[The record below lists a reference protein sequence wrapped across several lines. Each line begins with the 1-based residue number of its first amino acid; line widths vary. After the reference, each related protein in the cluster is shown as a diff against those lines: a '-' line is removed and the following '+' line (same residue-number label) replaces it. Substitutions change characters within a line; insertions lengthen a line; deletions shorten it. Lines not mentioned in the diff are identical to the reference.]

1 MYNKIPNKRYI
12 LVKENVC
19 VEVYLAFIIINSKGD
34 YMIETRIKGIFDFL
48 TSDYDFHTS
57 QEIGDNLELSSKTI
71 QKEIGILNSY
81 IKDKGAIVESETGK
95 GYIFKIY
102 DEDMFKEFLKHD
114 WFKYAY
120 FHQENPNKEFRIESI
135 LKLLLFSNSYIKQ
148 QELSDMFY
156 VSLSQINKD
165 IKKVRKLLSEYNIKL
180 ISKPYYGMKIS
191 GDEKAI
197 RLAIRNEIG
206 EEAEIFAKDEDLFYK
221 IQDIISNIKFPESYY
236 IPYANFKNLV
246 IHIYIS
252 ILRIRDG
259 KYIKISEDISNK
271 VITYDEFNI
280 AKIVVDEL
288 SKNLDVEFPRDEILY
303 LTMHLIT
310 KNAVT
315 NYEKVSPE
323 VSSLAQKMIDEVYK
337 VTKYDFRSNIDLF
350 FALSLHLGPLIE
362 RLRYGM
368 PMKNPIMD
376 DIKNN
381 QIAFMLATI
390 ASRPLTKIYKSNL
403 PDDEIGYLA
412 LHFASAMESPLN
424 EKRDILVVC
433 GSGNS
438 SAQIMKTQIEKKYK
452 DQINKLTLIDLN
464 NIDKVDL
471 DSFDFIVSSVDIK
484 ANTSTAIVYVDV
496 IFKQR
501 DFDNIDSIINENAR
515 REIDK
520 IFENSIFIKDCNLE
534 NKEKTLEFIAEIA
547 SSKANLDAGEILK
560 QFREREKMSFTAYN
574 NVALPHILNNVDTDS
589 FSIVLIPKN
598 PIDWETEK
606 VSLIYSLFVGEKIGE
621 MNAYYEKLGEFLNK
635 DSQVEKAKKSK
646 NIEEF
651 KKIFLG
657 G

>member
-1 MYNKIPNKRYI
+1 
-12 LVKENVC
+12 
-19 VEVYLAFIIINSKGD
+19 
-34 YMIETRIKGIFDFL
+34 MIETRIKEIFDFL
-48 TSDYDFHTS
+48 TSDYGFHTS

-81 IKDKGAIVESETGK
+81 IKDKGAIVESEIGK

-102 DEDMFKEFLKHD
+102 NEDMFKEFLKHD

-135 LKLLLFSNSYIKQ
+135 LKLLVFSNSYIKQ
-148 QELSDMFY
+148 QELADMFY

-206 EEAEIFAKDEDLFYK
+206 EDAEIFAKDEDEDLFYK

-236 IPYANFKNLV
+236 LPYANFKNLV

-259 KYIKISEDISNK
+259 KFIKISEDISNK

-310 KNAVT
+310 KNTVT

-337 VTKYDFRSNIDLF
+337 VAKYDFRSNIDLF

-362 RLRYGM
+362 RLSYGL
-368 PMKNPIMD
+368 PMKNPILG

-381 QIAFMLATI
+381 QVAFMLATI
-390 ASRPLTKIYKSNL
+390 ASRPLTKIYKDNL

-412 LHFASAMESPLN
+412 LHFASAMESPIT
-424 EKRDILVVC
+424 EKRNILIVC

-438 SAQIMKTQIEKKYK
+438 SAQIMKAQIEKKYK

-471 DSFDFIVSSVDIK
+471 DSFDFIVSSVEIK

-520 IFENSIFIKDCNLE
+520 IFENSTFVKDCNLE
-534 NKEKTLEFIAEIA
+534 NKDKTLKFIAEIA
-547 SSKANLDAGEILK
+547 SRKANMDAEEILI
-560 QFREREKMSFTAYN
+560 QFKEREKMSFTAYN
-574 NVALPHILNNVDTDS
+574 NVALPHILNNVEADS

-606 VSLIYSLFVGEKIGE
+606 VSLIYSLFVGEEIGE

-635 DSQVEKAKKSK
+635 ASQVEKAIKSK

>member
-1 MYNKIPNKRYI
+1 
-12 LVKENVC
+12 
-19 VEVYLAFIIINSKGD
+19 
-34 YMIETRIKGIFDFL
+34 MIETRIKEIFDFL
-48 TSDYDFHTS
+48 TSDYGFHTS

-81 IKDKGAIVESETGK
+81 IKDKGAIVESEIGK
-95 GYIFKIY
+95 GYRFKIY
-102 DEDMFKEFLKHD
+102 NEDMFKEFLKHD

-148 QELSDMFY
+148 QELADMFY

-206 EEAEIFAKDEDLFYK
+206 EDAEIFAKDEDEELFYK

-236 IPYANFKNLV
+236 LTYANFKNLV

-252 ILRIRDG
+252 ILRIRDA
-259 KYIKISEDISNK
+259 KFIKISEDISNK

-368 PMKNPIMD
+368 PMKNPILG

-390 ASRPLTKIYKSNL
+390 GSRPLTKIYKSKL

-438 SAQIMKTQIEKKYK
+438 SAQIMKAQIEKKYR

-464 NIDKVDL
+464 SIEKMNL
-471 DSFDFIVSSVDIK
+471 NEYDFIVSSVNIK
-484 ANTSTAIVYVDV
+484 EETKTPIVYVDV

-501 DFDNIDSIINENAR
+501 DFDNIDSLINENAR

-534 NKEKTLEFIAEIA
+534 NKDKTLEFIAEIA
-547 SSKANLDAGEILK
+547 SSKANMDAEEILK

-574 NVALPHILNNVDTDS
+574 EVALPHILNQVDTDS
-589 FSIVLIPKN
+589 FSIILILEK
-598 PIDWETEK
+598 PIDWDGIK
-606 VSLIYSLFVGEKIGE
+606 VNIIYSLFVGNELGE
-621 MNAYYEKLGEFLNK
+621 MNSYYEKLGEFLNNDNQIQRAIETK
-635 DSQVEKAKKSK
+635 T
-646 NIEEF
+646 IEEF

-657 G
+657 GK

>member
-1 MYNKIPNKRYI
+1 
-12 LVKENVC
+12 
-19 VEVYLAFIIINSKGD
+19 
-34 YMIETRIKGIFDFL
+34 MIETRIKEIFDFL
-48 TSDYDFHTS
+48 TSDYGFHTS

-81 IKDKGAIVESETGK
+81 IKDKGAIVESEIGK
-95 GYIFKIY
+95 GYRFKIY
-102 DEDMFKEFLKHD
+102 NEDMFKEFLKHD

-148 QELSDMFY
+148 QELADMFY

-206 EEAEIFAKDEDLFYK
+206 EDAEIFAKDEDEELFYK

-236 IPYANFKNLV
+236 LPYANFKNLV

-252 ILRIRDG
+252 ILRIRDA
-259 KYIKISEDISNK
+259 KFIKISEDISNK

-362 RLRYGM
+362 RLRYDL
-368 PMKNPIMD
+368 PMKNPILD

-381 QIAFMLATI
+381 QVAFMIATI
-390 ASRPLTKIYKSNL
+390 SSKSIRDIYKKDI
-403 PDDEIGYLA
+403 PEDEIGYLA

-438 SAQIMKTQIEKKYK
+438 SAQIMKAQIEKKYK

-464 NIDKVDL
+464 NIDKVEL

-484 ANTSTAIVYVDV
+484 AETSTAIVYVDV

-520 IFENSIFIKDCNLE
+520 IFENSIFVKDCNLE
-534 NKEKTLEFIAEIA
+534 NKDKTLEFIAEIA
-547 SSKANLDAGEILK
+547 SSKANMDAEEILK

-574 NVALPHILNNVDTDS
+574 EVALPHILNQVDTDS
-589 FSIVLIPKN
+589 FSIILILEK
-598 PIDWETEK
+598 PIDWDGIK
-606 VSLIYSLFVGEKIGE
+606 VNIIYSLFVGNELGE
-621 MNAYYEKLGEFLNK
+621 MNSYYEKLGEFLNNDNQIQRAIETK
-635 DSQVEKAKKSK
+635 T
-646 NIEEF
+646 IEEF

-657 G
+657 GK

>member
-1 MYNKIPNKRYI
+1 
-12 LVKENVC
+12 
-19 VEVYLAFIIINSKGD
+19 
-34 YMIETRIKGIFDFL
+34 MIETRIKEIFDFL
-48 TSDYDFHTS
+48 TSDYGFHTS

-81 IKDKGAIVESETGK
+81 IKDKGAIVESEIGK
-95 GYIFKIY
+95 GYRFKIY
-102 DEDMFKEFLKHD
+102 NEDMFKEFLKHD

-148 QELSDMFY
+148 QELADMFY

-206 EEAEIFAKDEDLFYK
+206 EDAEIFAKDEDEELFYK

-236 IPYANFKNLV
+236 LPYANFKNLV

-252 ILRIRDG
+252 ILRIRDA
-259 KYIKISEDISNK
+259 KFIKISEDISNK
-271 VITYDEFNI
+271 IITYDEFNI

-362 RLRYGM
+362 RLRYDL
-368 PMKNPIMD
+368 PMKNPILD

-381 QIAFMLATI
+381 QVAFMIATI
-390 ASRPLTKIYKSNL
+390 SSKSIRDIYKKDI
-403 PDDEIGYLA
+403 PEDEIGYLA
-412 LHFASAMESPLN
+412 LHFASAMDKPIPD
-424 EKRDILVVC
+424 KRNILVVC

-438 SAQIMKTQIEKKYK
+438 SAQIMKAQIEKKYK

-464 NIDKVDL
+464 SIEKMNL
-471 DSFDFIVSSVDIK
+471 NEYDFIVSSVNIK
-484 ANTSTAIVYVDV
+484 EETKTPIVYVDV

-520 IFENSIFIKDCNLE
+520 IFENSIFVKDCNLE
-534 NKEKTLEFIAEIA
+534 NKDKTLEFIAEIA
-547 SSKANLDAGEILK
+547 SSKANMDAEEILK

-574 NVALPHILNNVDTDS
+574 EVALPHILNQVDTDS
-589 FSIVLIPKN
+589 FSIILILEK
-598 PIDWETEK
+598 PIDWDGIK
-606 VSLIYSLFVGEKIGE
+606 VNIIYSLFVGNELGE
-621 MNAYYEKLGEFLNK
+621 MNSYYEKLGEFLNNDNQIQRAIETK
-635 DSQVEKAKKSK
+635 T
-646 NIEEF
+646 IEEF

-657 G
+657 GK